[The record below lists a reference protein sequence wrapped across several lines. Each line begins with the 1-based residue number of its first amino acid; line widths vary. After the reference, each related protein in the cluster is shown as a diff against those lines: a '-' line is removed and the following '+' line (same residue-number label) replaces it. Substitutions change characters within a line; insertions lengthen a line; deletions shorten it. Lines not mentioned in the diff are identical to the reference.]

1 MTDINRLVTEQPAGW
16 QYRLAAALLREGL
29 SGPNQQ
35 LADLQRGAIFRTTKY
50 LTVDEYSRWGQER
63 IDDLVALAELIVTT
77 LEDDLTPACRD
88 AVEAGPVRQAV
99 DRLLAAGEQLAAWEI
114 EVHFTRVAD
123 LEVQAV
129 KALMDGWAAALL
141 RQLGQLS
148 DELERLVERAEPG
161 QSYTLPLT
169 FTPPAGVSEYN
180 QAMNRLTRQ
189 RQAASGQSGL
199 SCFQVL
205 AAILVIGVIVLCLL
219 AGGAG

>member
-141 RQLGQLS
+141 RQLGQLP
-148 DELERLVERAEPG
+148 DELERLVEQAEPG

-169 FTPPAGVSEYN
+169 FTPPAGVNEYN

-189 RQAASGQSGL
+189 RQTEPKQSKL